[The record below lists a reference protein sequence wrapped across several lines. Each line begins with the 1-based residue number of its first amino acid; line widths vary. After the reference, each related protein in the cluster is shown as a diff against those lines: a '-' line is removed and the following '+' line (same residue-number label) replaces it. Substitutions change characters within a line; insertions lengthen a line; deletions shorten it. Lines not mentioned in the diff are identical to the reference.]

1 MEILRVTMVNNQA
14 RVWCLG
20 DTDLIPGKKA
30 DVDKTYLKHPDVAD
44 AIKKGHLTV
53 VDGGADEG
61 EETVDIDSMTVDQL
75 KAYAVEQK
83 IDLGAAAKKEEILA
97 AIKAAQ
103 AQG

>member
-1 MEILRVTMVNNQA
+1 MEILRVTMLNNQP

-44 AIKKGHLTV
+44 AVDKGYLTV
-53 VDGGADEG
+53 IDGGADEAA
-61 EETVDIDSMTVDQL
+61 ETVDIDNMTVDQL
-75 KAYAVEQK
+75 KAYAAEQK
-83 IDLGAAAKKEEILA
+83 VDLGAAAKKEDILA